1 MPHFRGHGMDH
12 CRASTRE
19 NEAWPRGKPRSTLR
33 PHESSMT
40 RPSAAVALPLL
51 AVAAAAVLVLSLM
64 SGSVAIPPREV
75 LDAVLGAHG
84 SFASDVVL
92 GLRLPRAMSAL
103 AIGGLLA
110 VTGALLQ
117 ALLRNPLADPYV
129 LGVSG
134 GASVAAL
141 VAIMLGLPA
150 LGVDGAAALGALATT
165 LIVFALAQGGG
176 AWTPT
181 RLLLTGIVVA
191 AGAGAL
197 VSLLLALGD
206 EQRLRGMIFWLLGDL
221 TRSERWQW
229 LLVLL
234 ALVAL
239 AGVVIGRHLNVLARG
254 ETLAASLGLP
264 VRRFQMLLFVL
275 SAMLTGCAVSAA
287 GSIGFVGLVTPH
299 LVRLALGSDHR
310 IVLPASALAGG
321 VLLMIADLV
330 SRVALA
336 PRQLPVGALTAL
348 VGVPLFLVLMR
359 RQRG

>member
-1 MPHFRGHGMDH
+1 
-12 CRASTRE
+12 
-19 NEAWPRGKPRSTLR
+19 
-33 PHESSMT
+33 MT
-40 RPSAAVALPLL
+40 RVPAAVALPAL
-51 AVAAAAVLVLSLM
+51 AAAALAVLVISLM
-64 SGSVAIPPREV
+64 TGSVAIPPGDV
-75 LDAVLGAHG
+75 IDALRGTEPSLAG
-84 SFASDVVL
+84 DVVL

-150 LGVDGAAALGALATT
+150 LGVDVAAALGALATS
-165 LIVFALAQGGG
+165 LLVFALAQGGG

-229 LLVLL
+229 LVLL
-234 ALVAL
+234 LAVVAAAGLV
-239 AGVVIGRHLNVLARG
+239 VGRHLNVLARG
-254 ETLAASLGLP
+254 ETLAASVGLP
-264 VRRFQMLLFVL
+264 VRRFQMLLFVTT
-275 SAMLTGCAVSAA
+275 AILTGCAVSAA

-310 IVLPASALAGG
+310 IVLPASALTGG

-348 VGVPLFLVLMR
+348 VGVPLFLILMQ
-359 RQRG
+359 RQRR

>member
-1 MPHFRGHGMDH
+1 MATA
-12 CRASTRE
+12 RARH
-19 NEAWPRGKPRSTLR
+19 A
-33 PHESSMT
+33 MT
-40 RPSAAVALPLL
+40 RVPVAVALPVLL
-51 AVAAAAVLVLSLM
+51 AAAAAVLALSLA
-64 SGSVAIPPREV
+64 SGSVTIPPQQV
-75 LDAVLGAHG
+75 LAALLGQEQSLAV
-84 SFASDVVL
+84 DVVRE
-92 GLRLPRAMSAL
+92 LRLPRAMSAL

-141 VAIMLGLPA
+141 IAIMLGLPA
-150 LGVDGAAALGALATT
+150 IGVDGAAAAGAFVTSL
-165 LIVFALAQGGG
+165 LVFGLAQGGG
-176 AWTPT
+176 TWTPA

-229 LLVLL
+229 LVGLLVVVTVAGL
-234 ALVAL
+234 AV
-239 AGVVIGRHLNVLARG
+239 GRHLNVLARG
-254 ETLAASLGLP
+254 ETLAASVGLP
-264 VRRFQMLLFVL
+264 VRRFQMVLFAVTAL
-275 SAMLTGCAVSAA
+275 LTGCAVSAA

-299 LVRLALGSDHR
+299 LVRLALGADHR
-310 IVLPASALAGG
+310 IVLPASALLGG

-348 VGVPLFLVLMR
+348 VGVPLFLVLMQ

>member
-1 MPHFRGHGMDH
+1 MSR
-12 CRASTRE
+12 T
-19 NEAWPRGKPRSTLR
+19 
-33 PHESSMT
+33 
-40 RPSAAVALPLL
+40 SAAVALPLL
-51 AVAAAAVLVLSLM
+51 ALAAGAVLALSLAT
-64 SGSVAIPPREV
+64 GSVAIPPGEV
-75 LDAVLGAHG
+75 FDALAGG
-84 SFASDVVL
+84 DRSFASDVVL
-92 GLRLPRAMSAL
+92 GLRLPRAMSAF
-103 AIGGLLA
+103 AVGGLLA

-141 VAIMLGLPA
+141 IAIMLGLPA
-150 LGVDGAAALGALATT
+150 LGVDSSAAVGALATS
-165 LIVFALAQGGG
+165 LIVFALAQGDG
-176 AWTPT
+176 AWTPA

-221 TRSERWQW
+221 TRSERWPW
-229 LLVLL
+229 LTALLV
-234 ALVAL
+234 VVGV
-239 AGVVIGRHLNVLARG
+239 AGVAIGRHLNVLARG
-254 ETLAASLGLP
+254 ETIATTVGLP
-264 VRRFQMLLFVL
+264 VRRFQMLVFVL
-275 SAMLTGCAVSAA
+275 TAVLTGCAVSAA

-310 IVLPASALAGG
+310 VVLPASALAGG

-359 RQRG
+359 RQRT

>member
-1 MPHFRGHGMDH
+1 
-12 CRASTRE
+12 
-19 NEAWPRGKPRSTLR
+19 
-33 PHESSMT
+33 MT
-40 RPSAAVALPLL
+40 RLSAVALLSL
-51 AVAAAAVLVLSLM
+51 AAAAVAVLVLSLM
-64 SGSVAIPPREV
+64 TGSVAIAPRDV
-75 LDAVLGAHG
+75 LDALAGGQSSLAT
-84 SFASDVVL
+84 DVVL

-141 VAIMLGLPA
+141 IAIMLGLPA
-150 LGVDGAAALGALATT
+150 LGVDGAAALGALTT
-165 LIVFALAQGGG
+165 SLLVFALAQGGG

-221 TRSERWQW
+221 TRSERWVW

-234 ALVAL
+234 VVVTVAGL
-239 AGVVIGRHLNVLARG
+239 AVGRHLNVLARG
-254 ETLAASLGLP
+254 ETLAASVGLP
-264 VRRFQMLLFVL
+264 VRRFQMMLFVVT
-275 SAMLTGCAVSAA
+275 AILTGCAVSAA

-321 VLLMIADLV
+321 VLLMLADLV

-348 VGVPLFLVLMR
+348 VGVPLFLLLMQ
-359 RQRG
+359 RQRGLRV